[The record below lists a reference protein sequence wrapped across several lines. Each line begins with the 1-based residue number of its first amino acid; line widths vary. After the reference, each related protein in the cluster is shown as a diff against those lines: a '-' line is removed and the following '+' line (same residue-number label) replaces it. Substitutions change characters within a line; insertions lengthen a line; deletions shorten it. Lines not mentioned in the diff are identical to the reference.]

1 MTILVF
7 FFSVVCS
14 LRPIFPAQVK
24 HWMDP
29 ALIPYGWGLFSEGE
43 EVSFWVFFWWKKNWT
58 QRKLLQV
65 IVVERGTEDEKVEEM
80 EPPVVRLHYICSQNM
95 ITICNSE
102 NGCWLLLLHIL
113 SCWCCLER
121 QRHWCHVE
129 VNLFLFLCQYCRPSP
144 DRQDD
149 PGSQVAVTGILVKPG
164 HLVHMVE
171 GGEQARL

>member
-1 MTILVF
+1 MTILVSF
-7 FFSVVCS
+7 FFVVSS
-14 LRPIFPAQVK
+14 LRPIFPL
-24 HWMDP
+24 P
-29 ALIPYGWGLFSEGE
+29 GE
-43 EVSFWVFFWWKKNWT
+43 TLDGPGSNPVWLGTFQRGGRGIFFFGGKK
-58 QRKLLQV
+58 KMLQV

-80 EPPVVRLHYICSQNM
+80 EPPVVRLHYICSHNM

-129 VNLFLFLCQYCRPSP
+129 VNLFLFLCQYCRPAP

-164 HLVHMVE
+164 HLVHLVE

>member
-1 MTILVF
+1 
-7 FFSVVCS
+7 
-14 LRPIFPAQVK
+14 
-24 HWMDP
+24 MDP

-43 EVSFWVFFWWKKNWT
+43 EVSFFLVERRKKM
-58 QRKLLQV
+58 LQV

-80 EPPVVRLHYICSQNM
+80 EPPVVRLHYICSHNM

-129 VNLFLFLCQYCRPSP
+129 VNLFLFLCQYCRPAP

-164 HLVHMVE
+164 HLVHLVE